1 MKLDNTIFRAYDI
14 RGTYP
19 LTINED
25 IAYIVG
31 KAYGSKLK
39 SKNITE
45 CLVGYDNRLSSIS
58 LSDEL
63 IKGIIATGVNV
74 TLLGLIT
81 TPMIYFMR
89 TYLKIYASIMIT
101 ASHNPKDDNGF
112 KFSYDKNGNVK
123 GEEILELKNFIGK
136 NKFEV
141 GNGTVKTLDVKDI
154 YINAL
159 LNDINPG
166 NKKLKVV
173 VDFANGT
180 PSIFKSIFEK
190 LNFDFKYLNDTSDGN
205 FPNHHPD
212 PAINENMIEL
222 RNAVLDSKSD
232 LGLSFDGDGDR
243 LGIIDNLGNF
253 YTADIFA
260 CLFIKDILTSNPNK
274 KILCDI
280 KCSKTIYDVV
290 ASLGGTVF
298 ESRTGASYT
307 MSNTINENCVFGVEY
322 SGHIYFNDRKI
333 FPITSGIYSGL
344 RLLEIL
350 SQSDKNLFEMLNEF
364 PKYYKTDEIK
374 IATKDEEKY
383 EVVNQIKNEIIKRN
397 LPYSD
402 IDGVK
407 IKYEDGWALVRAS
420 NTGPNLTCIFEFNT
434 KERLEAIK
442 KEYFDLIS
450 LYKS

>member
-89 TYLKIYASIMIT
+89 TYLKIYASIMVT

-112 KFSYDKNGNVK
+112 KFSYDRSGNVK
-123 GEEILELKNFIGK
+123 GEEILELKNFISK
-136 NKFEV
+136 DKFEV

-307 MSNTINENCVFGVEY
+307 MSNTINENCIFGVEY

-333 FPITSGIYSGL
+333 PPVTSGIYTAL
-344 RLLEIL
+344 RFIEIL
-350 SQSDKNLFEMLNEF
+350 TKTNEKVSEMINKM
-364 PKYYKTDEIK
+364 PKYYKTKEIR
-374 IATKDEEKY
+374 IATKDETKF
-383 EVVNQIKNEIIKRN
+383 NIIKEIKKYVTQNN
-397 LPYSD
+397 LSFSE
-402 IDGVK
+402 IDGIK
-407 IKYEDGWALVRAS
+407 IKYIDGWGLVRAS
-420 NTGPNLTCIFEFNT
+420 NTGPNLTCIFEFDNQI
-434 KERLEAIK
+434 KLEKIK
-442 KEYFDLIS
+442 NEYLNLIEK
-450 LYKS
+450 LNK